1 MVYLNVTEIESALKG
16 LAATHPDTCQLIEL
30 PERTDEGRTCFA
42 LRIGSNPGSATK
54 GILFTAN
61 AHAREWGGADC
72 AVNFAADVLT
82 KYADG
87 RGIAYGGIDWSANEV
102 KRLVDTMDVFV
113 VPCVNPDGRAYS
125 QGTDTR
131 WRKNR
136 SRRSGSSQ
144 VGVDIN
150 RNFDIL
156 WDSER
161 VFDPEVV
168 SYASMGSSRPA
179 ADTYRGPS
187 PHSEPE
193 TRNIVSL
200 LDDHPQIGWLF
211 DIHCYSG
218 EVLHSWGGSPN
229 QWTQPEMNFRNQ
241 DYDGQRGTHDAS
253 VYAEYIPYPDFA
265 TQRDLATSVSLT
277 MRNVRGEAYQ
287 VHQSFYLVP
296 DKWKRG
302 TYPTGG
308 IVDDY
313 AFSRHLADPTKPKV
327 HGFTL
332 EFGLRPEFQP
342 PVAGDGTHRSRR
354 LRRDDGLLLR
364 GRRGRHAAAAARG
377 PHRHGRRHRDPHR
390 DHRWRPGMGPRQR
403 ETGARGPARP
413 VQQGVAAGDRSP
425 AGGPVPRRG
434 ARPPPACRETA
445 TDHGD
450 RGTRARTDGRGV
462 ASPGRCQRGSVTPCS
477 WVEYC
482 SARAMRSSR

>member
-342 PVAGDGTHRSRR
+342 PWPEMERIVLDVCAGMMDFCFAAGEVVTLPPLPEGPIATGDDIAILTGIIDGGPGWVLVNGKPVPVDPPDRFSKELLQEIALLQVGQYLDAEQGRR
-354 LRRDDGLLLR
+354 LR
-364 GRRGRHAAAAARG
+364 AARL
-377 PHRHGRRHRDPHR
+377 
-390 DHRWRPGMGPRQR
+390 QR
-403 ETGARGPARP
+403 ITEI
-413 VQQGVAAGDRSP
+413 AAL
-425 AGGPVPRRG
+425 ALELTV
-434 ARPPPACRETA
+434 E
-445 TDHGD
+445 
-450 RGTRARTDGRGV
+450 
-462 ASPGRCQRGSVTPCS
+462 ASPLPGGV
-477 WVEYC
+477 
-482 SARAMRSSR
+482 SAAP